1 MDRKSYDQLVREF
14 TPMIHH
20 MIKKL
25 AIYKDKDEFMQM
37 GLISIWEAS
46 GNFNQEKGGYSN
58 YLYRHM
64 RGRFLDELK
73 KRGRQAD
80 RSAYPKDEF
89 WDLLISPELYKEE
102 EDYMR
107 GLCYG
112 LSKYETKW
120 VIDTFIYQLTVRE
133 IAEKEQV
140 SLSAVKWWKKGAK
153 EKLKS
158 RLKSYI

>member
-1 MDRKSYDQLVREF
+1 MSEF

-25 AIYKDKDEFMQM
+25 SIYKDKDEFKQI
-37 GLISIWEAS
+37 GLISIWETRES
-46 GNFNQEKGGYSN
+46 YNQEKGEFSN

-73 KRGRQAD
+73 RRSRMSD
-80 RSAYPKDEF
+80 RSTYPNEEF
-89 WDLLISPELYKEE
+89 WEFIVSPDLYKDE
-102 EDYMR
+102 EDYFK
-107 GLCYG
+107 GLCFG
-112 LSKYETKW
+112 LTVCETKW
-120 VIDTFIYQLTVRE
+120 VIDTFIHQLTVKE

-153 EKLKS
+153 EKLKI
-158 RLKSYI
+158 RLNDFV